1 MVTYCKLCY
10 RADSTSGYLSVT
22 NCSHQTCCS
31 NQVSYRINCFITKR
45 HPLWICIGK
54 EWKSMA
60 WDFNLVQ
67 FSALQSTSSIALGKS
82 IKTSVPFRSATTAA
96 AWGLGQIE
104 ALGVRCFD
112 VCKVPP
118 SSKDAVDMKVSLLHG
133 ALASKGSAYLCS
145 PRLRCVTAY
154 SQIHLGANPPLATW
168 STGKFG
174 LKLHMYSSWGT
185 DYSQIDADCPVN
197 GSG

>member
-1 MVTYCKLCY
+1 MVTYCKLRY

-45 HPLWICIGK
+45 HQLWICIGK
-54 EWKSMA
+54 EGKSMA

-82 IKTSVPFRSATTAA
+82 TKTSVPFRSATTAA

-133 ALASKGSAYLCS
+133 ALAPLLTQTSMCHCLL
-145 PRLRCVTAY
+145 P
-154 SQIHLGANPPLATW
+154 NPSGCKP
-168 STGKFG
+168 STGNSVHSEVWPEITHAQ
-174 LKLHMYSSWGT
+174 LLRDRLQPNW
-185 DYSQIDADCPVN
+185 CWLPC
-197 GSG
+197 